1 MKGRTGGTPELLPP
15 PPALYARLLEE
26 ALHEDLGTGGDVT
39 SDAVVPAGARCR
51 ARIIARQDGRVAG
64 GGIACEVFQRLDG
77 TLRCEIVARD
87 GADIAVGEIV
97 LALAGRAR
105 PILAGERVALNLLA
119 HLSGIA
125 TLTRSYVR
133 AVEGAGVRITD
144 TRKTAPGLRALEK
157 YAVRCGGGSNH
168 RFSLDGAVLIKDN
181 HLALAG
187 SLAAAVERARRSA
200 GHAVKIEVEVE
211 TLGELEEALAVGADA
226 VLLDNMDPAT
236 LRQAVELVRGRVITE
251 ASGGVTL
258 DNVQAV
264 AGSGV
269 DFISVGALTH
279 SAPAMDLSLEIEPSD

>member
-1 MKGRTGGTPELLPP
+1 
-15 PPALYARLLEE
+15 
-26 ALHEDLGTGGDVT
+26 
-39 SDAVVPAGARCR
+39 
-51 ARIIARQDGRVAG
+51 
-64 GGIACEVFQRLDG
+64 LDG

-144 TRKTAPGLRALEK
+144 TRKTTPGLRALEK

-187 SLAAAVERARRSA
+187 SLAAAVERARRSV
-200 GHAVKIEVEVE
+200 GHTVKIEVEVE
-211 TLGELEEALAVGADA
+211 TLGELEGALAAGAGA

-236 LRQAVELVRGRVITE
+236 LRQAVKLVAGRVITE
-251 ASGGVTL
+251 ASGGITL
-258 DNVQAV
+258 DTVRAV

-269 DFISVGALTH
+269 DLVSVGAVTH
-279 SAPAMDLSLEIEPSD
+279 SAPAMDLSLEIEPVD